1 MSPSTSATS
10 TPVRRPGGRSA
21 RVQEAVH
28 TALGR
33 LMGETTRDKITLR
46 QVAER
51 AGVNPTSVYRRWGD
65 IDTLMEEVAVAALTR
80 DGDVIPDHGD
90 LTADLNDWAGIIAE
104 DITRPQRVRYLR
116 AMVSARDLQVDNC
129 PCMDIRQ
136 QQAEL
141 MINRAI
147 ERGEPAPTSQQV
159 LDHVVSPLYHR
170 VTFGLPVDR
179 DYAVRLVSDVRA
191 MASALTN
198 AGRREH

>member
-1 MSPSTSATS
+1 MASSSSPTS

-90 LTADLNDWAGIIAE
+90 LTADLNDWASIIAD
-104 DITRPQRVRYLR
+104 DIT
-116 AMVSARDLQVDNC
+116 
-129 PCMDIRQ
+129 
-136 QQAEL
+136 
-141 MINRAI
+141 
-147 ERGEPAPTSQQV
+147 
-159 LDHVVSPLYHR
+159 
-170 VTFGLPVDR
+170 
-179 DYAVRLVSDVRA
+179 
-191 MASALTN
+191 
-198 AGRREH
+198 